1 MFGTLTI
8 QELTDKLSGGHHEPE
23 RAALELR
30 RRAHLKQDGA
40 LTALLRLARDGS
52 SYALTALN
60 DMDAPLDDLPQ
71 EATDQGLAPRNT
83 VSKASLLAALH
94 LLHYLPC
101 FSCLRAE
108 VMMDPGKQLPHTTA
122 ERSRVAFEALTLEKL
137 TSWVFEG
144 SHGSEDAARELERR
158 ARTEQEEPLSAL
170 IALAHIGRTHALIA
184 LRDMKK
190 LPEDLQQR
198 ANDQGIFEL
207 VD

>member
-60 DMDAPLDDLPQ
+60 DMDAPPDDLPQ

-83 VSKASLLAALH
+83 VSKAALLAALH
-94 LLHYLPC
+94 LLHYRPC
-101 FSCLRAE
+101 FSCLRPE
-108 VMMDPGKQLPHTTA
+108 EMMEDPLFDDGGGTSTRVSSLPPA
-122 ERSRVAFEALTLEKL
+122 QPLLPPWA
-137 TSWVFEG
+137 
-144 SHGSEDAARELERR
+144 
-158 ARTEQEEPLSAL
+158 QE
-170 IALAHIGRTHALIA
+170 
-184 LRDMKK
+184 
-190 LPEDLQQR
+190 
-198 ANDQGIFEL
+198 
-207 VD
+207 